1 MKMAKMMEVV
11 LRDEIYRFFFLMN
24 MMVKLMVTMA
34 VEKMVMRAVK
44 EDGEG
49 DKGCKEGENLPL
61 LLYLGEDCCP
71 RLFHLLSPLVCLP
84 MP

>member
-1 MKMAKMMEVV
+1 MAKMMEVV

-49 DKGCKEGENLPL
+49 GDKGCKG
-61 LLYLGEDCCP
+61 
-71 RLFHLLSPLVCLP
+71 RRKSTSISLFRRRLLS
-84 MP
+84 